1 MNKSL
6 VLITALII
14 ITSSIVGCLADDSS
28 SNVIQEENIVDEP
41 NTEPPIDE
49 ISGCMDSEAINY
61 GENVTIEITEYC
73 IYPDPVLSVSSVI
86 DDGSTIAIFGDVDH
100 FHPDEITISLS
111 ADEDVIIST
120 KPNIDGDWSLTM
132 QSSAE
137 HINLNITAT
146 HDLKETTSNVT
157 FIEINRTTPEDGD
170 DDTSQPQNYSIL
182 SAYHGLDELP
192 AVASLLCGFNV
203 AGDDG
208 MPIVFS
214 TQLQIDSVVPE
225 SFLVMR
231 SDGESVVPN
240 CATLHPADEPLEQRT
255 VLLTGDFGTFG
266 ETPLR
271 VEVTGPLLTFDGESL
286 LGVSTEDITPLE
298 DGPRVVLA
306 ERFAPDTN
314 GLAGECPDGTTQVVQ
329 LTWQGGVT
337 GPANAALGEDQ
348 RLGTL
353 VLLEDGTTVNPL
365 TLVDDDPDNHVL
377 ACLSEDSPAQ
387 WVVVHEGLFH
397 DPGDIANPATHAE
410 VVDGSPYYTHV

>member
-1 MNKSL
+1 M
-6 VLITALII
+6 II

-73 IYPDPVLSVSSVI
+73 IYPDPVLSVSNVI

-146 HDLKETTSNVT
+146 HDLKETTSNVI

-170 DDTSQPQNYSIL
+170 GDTSQPQNYSIL

-240 CATLHPADEPLEQRT
+240 CATLHPADEPLEQPHRPT
-255 VLLTGDFGTFG
+255 HRR
-266 ETPLR
+266 LR
-271 VEVTGPLLTFDGESL
+271 H
-286 LGVSTEDITPLE
+286 I
-298 DGPRVVLA
+298 R
-306 ERFAPDTN
+306 RNAP
-314 GLAGECPDGTTQVVQ
+314 AG
-329 LTWQGGVT
+329 GGHRP
-337 GPANAALGEDQ
+337 PA
-348 RLGTL
+348 
-353 VLLEDGTTVNPL
+353 
-365 TLVDDDPDNHVL
+365 H
-377 ACLSEDSPAQ
+377 
-387 WVVVHEGLFH
+387 F
-397 DPGDIANPATHAE
+397 
-410 VVDGSPYYTHV
+410 